1 MTRSKPIT
9 ILASAAV
16 LPLIA
21 LAVAACGGGGGVAT
35 ASPASAP
42 AKTATAHTQATT
54 VRVANSSLG
63 RILVDSSGRTLYLFK
78 ADSSTR
84 SACYGKCAIAWP
96 PLQTRATPAV
106 AGGAKA
112 SLVGTISRSDGTRQV
127 TYHGHPLYLF
137 VKDHKPGDVNGQ
149 GKVAFGAAWFAVSP
163 AGKQISSRHIGH
175 GNGSAS
181 SRQPAPA
188 APPVAKAPPA
198 PTPTSAPA
206 PTPAPK
212 AAPPAANPAPPV
224 AKPVP
229 PVANPA
235 PPANGI
241 PQHNGGDGDSDNNGA
256 PSDGDGNI

>member
-9 ILASAAV
+9 ILAGAAV

-21 LAVAACGGGGGVAT
+21 LAVAACGGGSGVAT
-35 ASPASAP
+35 ASPPAL
-42 AKTATAHTQATT
+42 AKTATAHTQVTT

-106 AGGAKA
+106 AGGAEA

-127 TYHGHPLYLF
+127 TYHDHPLYLF

-163 AGKQISSRHIGH
+163 AGKQISSRHTGH
-175 GNGSAS
+175 GKGSAS

-206 PTPAPK
+206 ST
-212 AAPPAANPAPPV
+212 
-224 AKPVP
+224 
-229 PVANPA
+229 PA